1 MFTEDKVK
9 PHYAEDGI
17 DVVKCDVDKCMYRDS
32 SGRCLFETCVAKNY
46 PYCVSYHKT
55 FTHKCKLCNK
65 DYTIENTDVTP
76 PINNILEYMFCPN
89 CISRMS
95 KIIGDTNIVEE

>member
-65 DYTIENTDVTP
+65 DYTIEDTDVTP
-76 PINNILEYMFCPN
+76 PINNILACFD
-89 CISRMS
+89 
-95 KIIGDTNIVEE
+95 KIKTLILGG